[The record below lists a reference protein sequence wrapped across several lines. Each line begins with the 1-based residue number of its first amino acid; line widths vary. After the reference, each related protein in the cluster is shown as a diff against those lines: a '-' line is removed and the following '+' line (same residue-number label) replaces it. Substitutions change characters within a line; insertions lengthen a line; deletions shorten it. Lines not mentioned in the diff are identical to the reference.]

1 MWVFESPG
9 SLGWFLLFPVL
20 IYLRHIRAGRGGQVT
35 APIQLWR
42 GASFRPRLWGTR
54 TWYAVCVVAFW
65 LGIAALVVAAAAPTL
80 VHRERVFLSPGSDII
95 FVLDESPTMAAQDFA
110 PLNRFET
117 AREVIRTFVRGR
129 ENDAIGLV
137 TFAREAAL
145 RVPPT
150 VDHTTVLDAL
160 ESVRIME
167 LGDGTAIGNAL
178 AVAVLHLESSPAPN
192 RFIVL
197 LTDGIN
203 NAGEILP
210 QTAARVAAQVG
221 IRVYTVGVGTDGEVP
236 IEFEDPATGRMFRG
250 VFDGGYDPDLLR
262 EIADISGGTFFQ
274 AATAGTLAAAL
285 QSVDTLESVER
296 RVRIEVRR
304 RPLHREAI
312 LVGLS
317 LLLFDFL
324 VRKWLLKEVL

>member
-20 IYLRHIRAGRGGQVT
+20 IFLRHLRGGRGGQVT
-35 APIQLWR
+35 IPIQLWR
-42 GASFRPRLWGTR
+42 GTSFRPRLWGTR
-54 TWYAVCVVAFW
+54 AWYAVSVLAFW
-65 LGIAALVVAAAAPTL
+65 LGASALVVAVAAPTI
-80 VHRERVFLSPGSDII
+80 VHRERVFLTPGADII
-95 FVLDESPTMAAQDFA
+95 VVLDESPTMAAQDFA

-150 VDHTTVLDAL
+150 VDHATVLDAL
-160 ESVRIME
+160 DSVRIME

-178 AVAVLHLESSPAPN
+178 AVAVLHLESSPAPH

-221 IRVYTVGVGTDGEVP
+221 IRVYTVGVGTDGEVA
-236 IEFEDPATGRMFRG
+236 IEFADPSTGRMFRG
-250 VFDGGYDPDLLR
+250 VFDGGYDEALLR
-262 EIADISGGTFFQ
+262 EIADISGGAFFR
-274 AATAGTLAAAL
+274 AATAGTLSSAM